1 MDSETKHKILKQ
13 LSQTKG
19 DKAMAT
25 IQKEFEKAKAALENE
40 TGYYRLKEVLA
51 QLSLYAFRV
60 PQETIDALAGL
71 LDRVGNGQFIELDRD
86 YSYLDANEAQIRLGV
101 EATEILERIRYYDLP
116 EILNILMGACDSEFE
131 SIRKRAREA
140 LQKCAKY
147 DVDIFYSGE
156 NRAGFGYGPQI
167 DVIEFLET
175 QSGKVK
181 DTTLEALLALA
192 DEILSP
198 TIEGTSWDYET
209 VTWSTGT
216 VSANDDLKSI
226 RARTLEFIFN
236 QYNLELNEANRRQL
250 ISAALAATEFPRGEC
265 SPELQTIIEDN
276 TLVVFD
282 WIKSIISAE
291 TYPVLQKLEHSIYWR
306 FYHGMTEAIKT
317 SALDIRDL
325 LSADPEYQIYRD
337 LIGFESIF
345 EDWEASRSQHR
356 DFAKI
361 EVERKAA
368 AKKYIASITDE
379 TWPVWRERIFKF
391 SETRS
396 NDMATF
402 PLFYEF
408 LHNLAVAHP
417 SFALELMRDHADKI
431 ELFQIPLFR
440 GLFKGPLKEDFKPL
454 ALELAQN
461 GEALNALT
469 KMFIGNTDIDADILD
484 AVLLSAI
491 KKPDEFAL
499 TELLIVAGT
508 TYEAHPKFAIER
520 LFVPALNALNAMDS
534 TNWVQQIWYQ
544 RQMQTLI
551 ASLDTDTLGL
561 FLTSLER
568 TKTISYQVEEFLKLI
583 ADENPEAVIELF
595 ERRIEASEGTSS
607 SIDAI
612 PYSFHSLAE
621 PLSQHPDLIVQKVK
635 SWGGH
640 DSSMFQFRGGRLV
653 AITFPE
659 FGEGLQAALMPLAAS
674 GDRVDAKFVVGI
686 LRNYHGEEFIHPL
699 CRQLVI
705 THHEDKSLMTDV
717 MISLEKT
724 GVVTGE
730 FGMADA
736 YARKADELKYWLSDD
751 EAPVREF
758 AKQYI
763 EQLGRQ
769 EEHERLRSEESI
781 ELRKH
786 KFGVREKSEE

>member
-19 DKAMAT
+19 DKAMVA
-25 IQKEFEKAKAALENE
+25 IRKEFEKAKTALESK
-40 TGYYRLKEVLA
+40 TGYYSLKEVFA
-51 QLSLYAFRV
+51 QLAIYAFRV
-60 PQETIDALAGL
+60 PEETIEVLKGF
-71 LDRVGNGQFIELDRD
+71 LDRVAAGQFIELDRD
-86 YSYLDANEAQIRLGV
+86 YSFLDANEAQIRLGA
-101 EATEILERIRYYDLP
+101 EAIEILERIRYFDLP
-116 EILNILMGACDSEFE
+116 KILKTLMDACASEFE

-156 NRAGFGYGPQI
+156 NRAGYGYGPQI
-167 DVIEFLET
+167 DIIGFLET
-175 QSGKVK
+175 QSCKVK

-192 DEILSP
+192 DELLSP

-216 VSANDDLKSI
+216 VSANVDLKTI
-226 RARTLEFIFN
+226 RVRTVDFIFN
-236 QYNLELNEANRRQL
+236 QYNLELSEANRRQL

-265 SPELQTIIEDN
+265 SPELQSIIEAD
-276 TLVVFD
+276 TLMVFD
-282 WIKSIISAE
+282 WIKSIIPAE
-291 TYPVLQKLEHSIYWR
+291 TYPVLQKLEHSVYWR
-306 FYHGMTEAIKT
+306 FYHGMTEAIKA

-325 LSADPEYQIYRD
+325 LAVDSEYQIYRD

-345 EDWEASRSQHR
+345 EDWEASRSQQR

-361 EVERKAA
+361 EAERKAA
-368 AKKYIASITDE
+368 AENYIESITDE

-417 SFALELMRDHADKI
+417 SFALELVRDHADKI
-431 ELFQIPLFR
+431 ELFNIPLFR

-469 KMFIGNTDIDADILD
+469 KMFIGSDDIDADILN

-508 TYEAHPKFAIER
+508 TYEAHPKFAVER
-520 LFVPALNALNAMDS
+520 LFVPALNALNAMGS
-534 TNWVQQIWYQ
+534 MNWVQQIWYQ
-544 RQMQTLI
+544 RQMRTLI
-551 ASLDTDTLGL
+551 TNLDTDTLGL
-561 FLTSLER
+561 FLTSLET
-568 TKTISYQVEEFLKLI
+568 TKTVSYQVEEFLKVI
-583 ADENPEAVIELF
+583 AEKNPEAVIDLF
-595 ERRIEASEGTSS
+595 ERRIETSERSSS

-612 PYSFHSLAE
+612 PHSFHSLAE

-659 FGEGLQAALMPLAAS
+659 FGEGLEAALMPLAAS
-674 GDRVDAKFVVGI
+674 GEREDAKFVVGI
-686 LRNYHGEEFIHPL
+686 LRNYHGEKFIHAL

-705 THHEDKSLMTDV
+705 AHHKDKSLMTDV
-717 MISLEKT
+717 MISLKTT
-724 GVVTGE
+724 GVVMGE

-751 EAPVREF
+751 EALVREF
-758 AKQYI
+758 AKHYI
-763 EQLGRQ
+763 QQLGL
-769 EEHERLRSEESI
+769 EEKHERLRSEESI

-786 KFGVREKSEE
+786 KFGIRDKSK